1 MIAQVSKPK
10 SLYVEGTNDEHAI
23 GHLLIRR
30 GFAPEG
36 LPEFVD
42 SRNKDGVLKAI
53 RVAILAGTGK
63 ALGFV
68 VDADDDPVG
77 TWTSVTQRLRSAG
90 VEAPDHIPVGGFIGE
105 SQRFGAKVGVWVMPD
120 NRQTGALEEF
130 LRALIEE
137 EDALLPHAEQSTM
150 TARTLGAR
158 YSVKHTSKAVL
169 HAWLAWQK
177 QPGRPYGVAIQSHYF
192 RGNSESAERFIAWF
206 SEVFEVVPIET
217 EKHSDAETQS

>member
-1 MIAQVSKPK
+1 MARIPKPK
-10 SLYVEGTNDEHAI
+10 ALYVEGKDDEHAI

-30 GFAPEG
+30 GFAPEA

-42 SRNKDGVLKAI
+42 SANKDGVLKAI

-68 VDADDDPVG
+68 VDADDDAVG

-90 VEAPDHIPVGGFIGE
+90 VEAPDHIPPGGFVGE
-105 SQRFGAKVGVWVMPD
+105 SQRFGARVGVWLMPD

-130 LRALIEE
+130 LQALIEE

-150 TARTLGAR
+150 AAKKLGAR
-158 YSVKHTSKAVL
+158 YSVNHTSKAVL

-192 RGNSESAERFIAWF
+192 RGSSEASERFIAWF
-206 SEVFEVVPIET
+206 TQVFRIVPSGSEWQRDIEVE
-217 EKHSDAETQS
+217 S